1 MSIKLLEF
9 GETMRPKSWVGT
21 FAMNVYCEALG
32 YDQSKEHSPKIK
44 KGFLTSAEVVCSIK
58 LLKKFLPV
66 SLIH

>member
-58 LLKKFLPV
+58 LLNFFLPV